1 MEILIVLRGSMTGWE
16 WSVTHKQMN
25 LIFVRD
31 QESASASSRDKWSDQ
46 PLAPVTSQAAITLHK
61 QSTGG
66 IRMILKS
73 CVIFAFYLSSGLSL
87 VISSPLSEEFEK
99 QFYSTMLSDV
109 IGEGADVM
117 CWLLIQKQCASLKTS
132 LPIIAVT
139 YLMTSEKCF
148 RPGRRSGEG
157 EGGNT
162 DGGEVIPGPWLPC
175 QLSHWGHG
183 GRGVQGRCG
192 G

>member
-1 MEILIVLRGSMTGWE
+1 MTGWE

-66 IRMILKS
+66 IGMILKS

-109 IGEGADVM
+109 IGEGLMWCAD
-117 CWLLIQKQCASLKTS
+117 CWYKNNVPPYLKTS

-162 DGGEVIPGPWLPC
+162 DGREVIPGPWLPC